1 MVRSNEVYS
10 VPGTVHAKLT
20 VWSVVAVDEIVA
32 APGRVRPDAE
42 RGVPTP
48 AAFNGTTVTE
58 YCLAGA
64 SPVKVA
70 VGFVTVRCVPPG
82 SSVTS

>member
-1 MVRSNEVYS
+1 MYS
-10 VPGTVHAKLT
+10 VPGTVHATLA
-20 VWSVVAVDEIVA
+20 VWSVVAVEVIVA
-32 APGRVRPDAE
+32 APGRVSPEAE
-42 RGVPTP
+42 RGVPVP
-48 AAFNGTTVTE
+48 AAFSGTTVTE

-70 VGFVTVRCVPPG
+70 VGLVTVRCVPPG